1 VTRRSPARRSAF
13 AVAVRAAAALGAT
26 AALAACGD
34 DGEVATVP
42 VPDDPDVVIVSEDI
56 AFEPTEIEVPA
67 NETITIVDENRDS
80 VAHNVHLPDAPGSPK
95 TKLLAGPSTQAL
107 EVTLEPGEYR
117 VVCDLHPN
125 MRATITAVE

>member
-1 VTRRSPARRSAF
+1 VTRRPAAALAGAAF
-13 AVAVRAAAALGAT
+13 AAAAALAG
-26 AALAACGD
+26 CGD

-56 AFEPTEIEVPA
+56 AFDPTEVEVPA

-80 VAHNVHLPDAPGSPK
+80 VAHNVHLTDAPGSPK
-95 TKLLAGPSTQAL
+95 TKLVAGPSTQAL

-117 VVCDLHPN
+117 FVCDLHPN
-125 MRATITAVE
+125 MRGTITAVE